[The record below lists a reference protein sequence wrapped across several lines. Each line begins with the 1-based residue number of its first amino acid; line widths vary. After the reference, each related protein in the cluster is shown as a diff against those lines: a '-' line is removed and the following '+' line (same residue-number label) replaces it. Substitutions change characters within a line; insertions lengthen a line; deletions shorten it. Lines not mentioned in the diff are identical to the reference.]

1 MSRPRIFVS
10 STYYDLKHIRRSI
23 EEFIDA
29 LGYESV
35 LFESGDIPFT
45 HLDPLDQSCY
55 REISACHMLVLIIG
69 GRYGSKATGDD
80 KDLTPSDIEKKYIA
94 FNSITKNEYLT
105 ARDLDI
111 PIFIFVDKSVAG
123 EYRTYKENKGN
134 SSIKFAHVDSV
145 NVFHL
150 LDEIYF
156 QKRNNLT
163 REFENTDDI
172 TSWLRDQW
180 AGLFAMHISRHSTES
195 QLKTLSAQVDELRA
209 TSDVLKK
216 YTESIMLR
224 TEKDESSKLIEE
236 MERKLHD
243 QRVRRALEFQPV
255 KYLRTYMLGEPSPDD
270 IYTAIES
277 SSTTAEFLTKFDFID
292 EGKDW
297 IHSREV
303 PEGVEEDYSALKDW
317 MLSDESAETPIEPRH
332 APRSR
337 RRNK

>member
-1 MSRPRIFVS
+1 MSKPRIFVS

-23 EEFIDA
+23 EDFIDT

-35 LFESGDIPFT
+35 LFESGDIPFA

-69 GRYGSKATGDD
+69 GRYGSKASDA
-80 KDLTPSDIEKKYIA
+80 KDLSQEDVEKTYAA

-105 ARDLDI
+105 ARGLDI
-111 PIFIFVDKSVAG
+111 PIFIFVEKAVAS

-134 SSIKFAHVDSV
+134 TTIKFAHVDSV
-145 NVFHL
+145 NIFHL
-150 LDEIYF
+150 LDDIYF

-163 REFENTDDI
+163 REFENSDDI

-180 AGLFAMHISRHSTES
+180 AGLFAMHISRQSTES

-224 TEKDESSKLIEE
+224 TEKDESSKLINE

-243 QRVRRALEFQPV
+243 QSVRRALDFQPV
-255 KYLRTYMLGEPSPDD
+255 RYLRDHMKGAPSPDE
-270 IYTAIES
+270 IYAAIES
-277 SSTTAEFLTKFDFID
+277 SNTVSEFVKKFKFNFDGNEWTIGDNVPEHVENDFRKL
-292 EGKDW
+292 KDW
-297 IHSREV
+297 ILNGDSGET
-303 PEGVEEDYSALKDW
+303 S
-317 MLSDESAETPIEPRH
+317 SDFNPA
-332 APRSR
+332 ARSLR
-337 RRNK
+337 KN

>member
-1 MSRPRIFVS
+1 MSKPRIFVS

-23 EEFIDA
+23 EDFIDT

-69 GRYGSKATGDD
+69 GRYGSKA
-80 KDLTPSDIEKKYIA
+80 SDAKELSQEEVEKTYAA
-94 FNSITKNEYLT
+94 FNSITKNEYVT

-111 PIFIFVDKSVAG
+111 PIFIFVEKAVAN

-134 SSIKFAHVDSV
+134 ATIKFAHVDSV
-145 NVFHL
+145 NIFRL
-150 LDEIYF
+150 LDDIYF

-163 REFENTDDI
+163 REFENSDDI

-224 TEKDESSKLIEE
+224 TEKDESSKLISE
-236 MERKLHD
+236 MERKLYD

-255 KYLRTYMLGEPSPDD
+255 RYLRDHMEGDPSPNE
-270 IYTAIES
+270 IYAAIES
-277 SSTTAEFLTKFDFID
+277 SNTVSEFVKKFKFDDQGKEWIV
-292 EGKDW
+292 EGD
-297 IHSREV
+297 V
-303 PEGVEEDYSALKDW
+303 PERVANDFKNLKEW
-317 MLSDESAETPIEPRH
+317 MLNGDSGEASSDFKSDPRL
-332 APRSR
+332 R
-337 RRNK
+337 RRNR